1 MPEMKGITVKIP
13 ADLHAE
19 VKAYLEAHGMTMGE
33 FIAQAVDHELH
44 PKIQITQEDKNMER
58 MRTLAFQVPD
68 SLFQRVKA
76 YLERNHMT
84 QKQFVIGLI
93 ESEIEQDEAQY
104 QASHPAEQEDK
115 EESDDQTHGEET
127 EEENQDEF
135 APQEAQ
141 EGPSSELE
149 EQLAAQED
157 AAPVD
162 DFEAGSE
169 EVSQED
175 DGVEETGEEEAWEES
190 AGQENSQDEEE
201 QEDYT
206 TRLFIHCLLK
216 ANWQEKAWKGET
228 IRRGQ
233 FVTSLSKLA
242 EETGLTIRQTRT
254 ALSHL
259 EKTGE
264 LTSQTN
270 AKRRIITV
278 NNYEKFQGSTKQSPS
293 NRQTTDKPEGN
304 RATTTKEYIK
314 NIKEEKE
321 SANAQFAPPG
331 QEEKVYLDDY
341 YRERDGG

>member
-44 PKIQITQEDKNMER
+44 PKLEQEDKNMER

-104 QASHPAEQEDK
+104 QASHPEEQEDE
-115 EESDDQTHGEET
+115 EESDDQTEDEET
-127 EEENQDEF
+127 EEETQDEF

-141 EGPSSELE
+141 EGPDAGLE
-149 EQLAAQED
+149 EQPAAQED
-157 AAPVD
+157 AAPVG

-175 DGVEETGEEEAWEES
+175 DGAEETWEEEVQETEEAFGDSEVLGSDSLDDVEEGEDSELEETLEDSLEDEEAWGES
-190 AGQENSQDEEE
+190 TGQEDAQDEEE
-201 QEDYT
+201 QED
-206 TRLFIHCLLK
+206 
-216 ANWQEKAWKGET
+216 
-228 IRRGQ
+228 
-233 FVTSLSKLA
+233 
-242 EETGLTIRQTRT
+242 
-254 ALSHL
+254 
-259 EKTGE
+259 
-264 LTSQTN
+264 
-270 AKRRIITV
+270 
-278 NNYEKFQGSTKQSPS
+278 SPYS
-293 NRQTTDKPEGN
+293 M
-304 RATTTKEYIK
+304 
-314 NIKEEKE
+314 
-321 SANAQFAPPG
+321 SM
-331 QEEKVYLDDY
+331 
-341 YRERDGG
+341 